1 MSRAQDIE
9 AKAAKWLMLR
19 EQPQWSQAD
28 QAALDGWLEESMA
41 HKAAFWRLEHTWQ
54 VAGRIGAIGARD
66 NTAPPSRRPGLP
78 LKWWQ
83 AGALAASILLAIG
96 LVALHS
102 RPTSVVQPH
111 EDTFDTGIG
120 GHRIV
125 ALVDGSRIEMN
136 TVTTLRALISN
147 QRRDVWLDRGEAF
160 FDVAHIEDSH
170 FVVHAGPRTITVVG
184 TQFSVR
190 RDADKVTVAVLKG
203 RVRVEDPT
211 RGELS
216 ATTTVTPGDI
226 AIGEG
231 SSTIVTSKPITAIED
246 KLTWRDGRL
255 VFAATSLAEVADEF
269 NRYNHQ
275 QLVITDPAVA
285 AIRISGTFKASNV
298 EAFVRLLKQAY
309 GLKVESTADG
319 TLKISA

>member
-1 MSRAQDIE
+1 MTRAQDIE

-28 QAALDGWLEESMA
+28 QAALDGWLDESMA

-54 VAGRIGAIGARD
+54 VAGRIGAIGAL
-66 NTAPPSRRPGLP
+66 NNAPPARHTGLP

-83 AGALAASILLAIG
+83 ASALAASVLLAIALIG
-96 LVALHS
+96 LHS
-102 RPTSVVQPH
+102 RPTSAPQAH
-111 EDTFDTGIG
+111 ADTFDTGIG

-125 ALVDGSRIEMN
+125 ALVEGSRIEMN
-136 TVTTLRALISN
+136 TATRLRTLISN

-160 FDVAHIEDSH
+160 FEVAHIEDSL

-203 RVRVEDPT
+203 RVRVEDPM
-211 RGELS
+211 RGESS
-216 ATTTVTPGDI
+216 ATTTVTPGDV

-231 SSTIVTSKPITAIED
+231 SSTIVTSKPIAAIEA
-246 KLTWRDGRL
+246 KLTWREGRL

-269 NRYNHQ
+269 NRYNHR
-275 QLVITDPAVA
+275 QLVIADPAVA
-285 AIRISGTFKASNV
+285 AIRISGTFRASNV
-298 EAFVRLLKQAY
+298 EAFVRLLKEAY

>member
-41 HKAAFWRLEHTWQ
+41 HKAAFWRLEHTWH

-66 NTAPPSRRPGLP
+66 NAAPPSRRSGLS

-102 RPTSVVQPH
+102 RPTSVLQPH
-111 EDTFDTGIG
+111 ADTFDTGIG

-136 TVTTLRALISN
+136 TATRLRAQISN

-309 GLKVESTADG
+309 GLKVESAADG

>member
-1 MSRAQDIE
+1 MTRAQDIE
-9 AKAAKWLMLR
+9 AEAAKWLMRR

-28 QAALDGWLEESMA
+28 QAALDGWLDESMA

-54 VAGRIGAIGARD
+54 MAGRIGAIGARD
-66 NTAPPSRRPGLP
+66 SAPPARRTGLP
-78 LKWWQ
+78 LKWWRTS
-83 AGALAASILLAIG
+83 ALAASVLLAIA

-102 RPTSVVQPH
+102 RPVSVAQPH

-120 GHRIV
+120 GHRNV

-136 TVTTLRALISN
+136 TATKLRTLISN

-170 FVVHAGPRTITVVG
+170 FVVHAGPRRITVVG

-203 RVRVEDPT
+203 RVRVEDPM
-211 RGELS
+211 RGESS

-231 SSTIVTSKPITAIED
+231 SSTIVTSKPIAAIED

-275 QLVITDPAVA
+275 QLVISDPAVA

>member
-1 MSRAQDIE
+1 MTRAQDIE

-28 QAALDGWLEESMA
+28 QAALDGWLDESMA

-54 VAGRIGAIGARD
+54 MAGRIGAIGARD
-66 NTAPPSRRPGLP
+66 NVPPVRRTGLP

-83 AGALAASILLAIG
+83 AGALAASVLLAIAVIG
-96 LVALHS
+96 LHS
-102 RPTSVVQPH
+102 RPTSAPQPH
-111 EDTFDTGIG
+111 ADAFDTGIG
-120 GHRIV
+120 GHRLV
-125 ALVDGSRIEMN
+125 ALADGSRIEMN
-136 TVTTLRALISN
+136 TATRLRTLISN
-147 QRRDVWLDRGEAF
+147 HRREVWLERGEAF
-160 FDVAHIEDSH
+160 FEVAHIEDSL

-190 RDADKVTVAVLKG
+190 REAGKVTVAVLKG
-203 RVRVEDPT
+203 SVRVEDPM
-211 RGELS
+211 RGESS
-216 ATTTVTPGDI
+216 ATTTVTTGDV

-231 SSTIVTSKPITAIED
+231 SSTIVTSKPIAGIEA

-269 NRYNHQ
+269 NRYNHR
-275 QLVITDPAVA
+275 QLVISDPAVA
-285 AIRISGTFKASNV
+285 GIRISGTFKASNV
-298 EAFVRLLKQAY
+298 EAFVRLLKEAY